1 MTTTLKTYKRLM
13 NEAKQNDKSVTADFD
28 RELDITAYLKKDPKI
43 KAHGGK
49 DNLYFDGGA
58 LVFGSKTVQTDLI
71 SDDGWD
77 VDITMADLKNMILK
91 MPKIVVTPSK
101 GSPRKAG
108 KQTVGKFVVSIPTQ
122 VGGVHG
128 AGAQDLEN
136 PRVVIDASPEDSVE
150 IKKLHDK
157 KGGVEIRV
165 MKRAKGNKVYVDF
178 KKGADVSVF
187 LDTLEKIK

>member
-1 MTTTLKTYKRLM
+1 
-13 NEAKQNDKSVTADFD
+13 
-28 RELDITAYLKKDPKI
+28 
-43 KAHGGK
+43 
-49 DNLYFDGGA
+49 
-58 LVFGSKTVQTDLI
+58 LI

-77 VDITMADLKNMILK
+77 VDITMADLKKMILK